1 MARDSKVTRQAPKGQ
16 LNQIQTQ
23 RKSKMNYFKIPI
35 PSFEKEN
42 YEARIIKCYTNE
54 LLQWYY
60 TRKGSYAENELV
72 PDVPIYRVENLEE
85 LILLAYSEPIERN
98 GLTILCVQK
107 GTMKLINP
115 VEIER

>member
-1 MARDSKVTRQAPKGQ
+1 MY
-16 LNQIQTQ
+16 
-23 RKSKMNYFKIPI
+23 YFKTPI

-42 YEARIIKCYTNE
+42 YEARLIKCHINNQ
-54 LLQWYY
+54 QWCYE
-60 TRKGSYAENELV
+60 TKNSYAENELV
-72 PDVPIYRVENLEE
+72 PDVPIYEVSGLPE
-85 LILLAYSEPIERN
+85 LILLANSKPIERN

>member
-1 MARDSKVTRQAPKGQ
+1 MY
-16 LNQIQTQ
+16 
-23 RKSKMNYFKIPI
+23 YFKVPI

-42 YEARIIKCYTNE
+42 YEARLIKCHINNNE
-54 LLQWYY
+54 WCY

-72 PDVPIYRVENLEE
+72 PDVPIYQVSDLFE
-85 LILLAYSEPIERN
+85 LILLAHSEPIERN

-107 GTMKLINP
+107 GTMELINP